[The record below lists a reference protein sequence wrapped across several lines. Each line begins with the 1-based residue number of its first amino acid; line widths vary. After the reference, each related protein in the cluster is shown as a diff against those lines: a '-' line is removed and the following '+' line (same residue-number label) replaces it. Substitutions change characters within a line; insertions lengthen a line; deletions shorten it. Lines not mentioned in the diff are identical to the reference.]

1 MLNPGSFVT
10 TTGPANPSDSDEFR
24 YTSGVDRTP
33 ARLNLTQIVISANGV
48 QTTGSFDNSH
58 LHDNTAYAAN
68 PIEDSW
74 QVRLSGSGS
83 PANTNGSIRG
93 GQLT

>member
-1 MLNPGSFVT
+1 MFKSAAPCAVFREHMLLNPGSFST
-10 TTGPANPSDSDEFR
+10 SAQADSDFWRE
-24 YTSGVDRTP
+24 TANIEGMP
-33 ARLNLTQIVISANGV
+33 ARPAHVRDS
-48 QTTGSFDNSH
+48 
-58 LHDNTAYAAN
+58 TAYGTQ

-83 PANTNGSIRG
+83 PANTNGSQRG